1 MYVSVTISHV
11 LQQQGKY
18 EDDFVP
24 TESLLQA
31 LEVEGDFMMG
41 FFTTVY
47 VCVCMPHTCTII
59 YIYTYDM
66 RKRDGDKPIGPF
78 PVYYIVL
85 RNNPGRGCVTTCI
98 KF

>member
-1 MYVSVTISHV
+1 MIGYHFFNRVYTSLSYRKMYVSVTISHV

-24 TESLLQA
+24 TESSLQA

-59 YIYTYDM
+59 YIRM
-66 RKRDGDKPIGPF
+66 IRGIGMGTS
-78 PVYYIVL
+78 L
-85 RNNPGRGCVTTCI
+85 
-98 KF
+98 